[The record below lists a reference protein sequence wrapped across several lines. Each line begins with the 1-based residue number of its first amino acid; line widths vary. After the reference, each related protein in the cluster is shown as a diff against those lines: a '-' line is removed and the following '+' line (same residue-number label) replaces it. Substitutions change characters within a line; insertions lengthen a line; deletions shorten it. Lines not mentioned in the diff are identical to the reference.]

1 MTAPTGFGAHSI
13 ADEVLAGIDLTGRTA
28 FVTGGASGIGTE
40 TARALAA
47 KGATVIIAARDA
59 DKAEAAA
66 RTVSE
71 RSGNSNVAA
80 IACDRGSGWGL
91 LRGLHVAAVRDVDPM
106 GSVKSYAVD
115 PDKAE
120 RLWALSETLVGKT
133 FAL

>member
-1 MTAPTGFGAHSI
+1 MTAPTGVGAHSI
-13 ADEVLAGIDLTGRTA
+13 ADEVLAGLDLTGRTA

-91 LRGLHVAAVRDVDPM
+91 LRGLPRRRRAR
-106 GSVKSYAVD
+106 
-115 PDKAE
+115 
-120 RLWALSETLVGKT
+120 
-133 FAL
+133 